1 MPRRMSPIPASDCAV
16 SVSAAAEALGYTPS
30 GVSRMMAAME
40 QETGL
45 PLLRRG
51 RQGVEATEECRALLP
66 TMRALARLDEQ
77 LRQETAALRGLETG
91 TVRIGCIYGI
101 YYDWLAQII
110 AAFSARHPG
119 IEVRILQDSSSPLC
133 AALERHETDLCLVSR
148 REGEFDFLPLRNDPL
163 MAWVPAEH
171 PRAKE
176 GVYPMA
182 DFARDPYIDT
192 YPGQETDNARAFR
205 ALGITPNTRYTTI
218 DTRATASLVAAGLGV
233 ALNNGVLAYGHDL
246 RGVAVLPTEPR
257 MEVPIGIAAVKAEHR
272 SPAAKQF
279 LAFALAH
286 LPEENG

>member
-1 MPRRMSPIPASDCAV
+1 
-16 SVSAAAEALGYTPS
+16 
-30 GVSRMMAAME
+30 
-40 QETGL
+40 
-45 PLLRRG
+45 
-51 RQGVEATEECRALLP
+51 
-66 TMRALARLDEQ
+66 
-77 LRQETAALRGLETG
+77 
-91 TVRIGCIYGI
+91 
-101 YYDWLAQII
+101 
-110 AAFSARHPG
+110 
-119 IEVRILQDSSSPLC
+119 
-133 AALERHETDLCLVSR
+133 
-148 REGEFDFLPLRNDPL
+148 

-205 ALGITPNTRYTTI
+205 ALGVKPNTRYTTI

-286 LPEENG
+286 LPEK